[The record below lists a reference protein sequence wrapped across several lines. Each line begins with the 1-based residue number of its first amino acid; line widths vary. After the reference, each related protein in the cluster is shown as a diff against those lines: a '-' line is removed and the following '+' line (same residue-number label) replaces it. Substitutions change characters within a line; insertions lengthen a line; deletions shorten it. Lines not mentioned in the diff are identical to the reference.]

1 LSTDISL
8 ILIAELPKTSLS
20 LTSVTALNAETA
32 LPIGPDRVQ
41 AALKPGSRP
50 AASGRHLISLLG
62 GMLLAFSVTG
72 FAQPAKSAASASAS
86 IKSPTVAP
94 AARPVVSKPVWA
106 ELTVQQQ
113 TALRPLAP
121 GWDTISE
128 AQKRKWLEISKG
140 YPSLTAEGQTI
151 MHSRMTEWVGL
162 SAQQRAQARLNFAKT
177 KELSKEL
184 TPEEKQ
190 AKWQT
195 YQALSVEEK
204 QKLAAKASPK
214 PAGAATALKPVSPQ
228 KLAVIPPAQVPRESS
243 KAAPSPAPTTI
254 QGGDSA
260 LFGEGMNGAAGS
272 LPKR

>member
-1 LSTDISL
+1 MTVLD
-8 ILIAELPKTSLS
+8 
-20 LTSVTALNAETA
+20 AETV
-32 LPIGPDRVQ
+32 L
-41 AALKPGSRP
+41 P
-50 AASGRHLISLLG
+50 AAPSCQANLNSSGRSLAATRLLIGAAG
-62 GMLLAFSVTG
+62 GVLLAFSLAS
-72 FAQPAKSAASASAS
+72 FAQPAKPVATASSAFG
-86 IKSPTVAP
+86 KPP
-94 AARPVVSKPVWA
+94 AIALPAKPVVSKPVWA

-140 YPSLTAEGQTI
+140 YPSLTPEGQSI

-162 SAQQRAQARLNFAKT
+162 SAQQRAQARLNFATT

-243 KAAPSPAPTTI
+243 KATPPPAPTTI